1 MLYQIGHRASHRN
14 FCRTRGLFQVDG
26 GESRHIYWINKKQW
40 ALTCSEHLLC
50 TGSLL
55 THLLAVT
62 LPVLVFWGCPNKLP
76 PPGWLKTTGI
86 YSLTALKARS
96 LKSRCQRGH
105 ALSLKSL
112 GTIWSRPLSEPLA
125 LSPSLG
131 VALLVSAWLQSLLPP
146 HMPSPLWVF
155 SPTCKDW
162 TWVVALM
169 ISS

>member
-96 LKSRCQRGH
+96 LKSRCQRGQ
-105 ALSLKSL
+105 APSKASREESFFASYNFWSAILSVPWL
-112 GTIWSRPLSEPLA
+112 ID
-125 LSPSLG
+125 PSLQPPPSSWQRG
-131 VALLVSAWLQSLLPP
+131 IPHVGICLQLS
-146 HMPSPLWVF
+146 SPYE
-155 SPTCKDW
+155 D
-162 TWVVALM
+162 